1 MVFKRVEIGE
11 ALASRIENPTHV
23 IGRGTSSFERS
34 TREGIAVEL
43 AIEGI
48 QQKT

>member
-11 ALASRIENPTHV
+11 ASASRTENPTHV
-23 IGRGTSSFERS
+23 VGRGISSSEGS

-43 AIEGI
+43 AIKGI
-48 QQKT
+48 Q